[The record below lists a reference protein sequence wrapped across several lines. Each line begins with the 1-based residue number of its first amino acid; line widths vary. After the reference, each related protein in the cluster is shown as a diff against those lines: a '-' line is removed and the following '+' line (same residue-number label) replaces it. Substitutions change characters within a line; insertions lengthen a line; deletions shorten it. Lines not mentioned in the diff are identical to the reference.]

1 MANDYTAKFRVDIS
15 DLKKNISEAQKQI
28 KLANATFKAETAGME
43 DWTKDA
49 DGLSKKLGQ
58 LKGVLSNQKTILSS
72 YREQLERQQK
82 AYDES
87 GARVDELKTKL
98 RQLAENGVDKASQE
112 YKDYQTELRNAMKA
126 QENSGKAIDD
136 LKIKVQNQRAAVGK
150 TEADIKKFTKAEEDL
165 GNESEETAKDIN
177 KVDNSLEKVGKQSD
191 ITGGKIG
198 ALGKT
203 FAKGLTAAVGAA
215 AAAVGAGVA
224 AMAKATQDAGKYAD
238 EINTLSQTTHMSTEE
253 LQEYKYAAELVDVSL
268 DTLTGSM
275 AKNVKSMANAQ
286 AGSAKYADAYK
297 KLGVSVTDAH
307 GNLRDGETVY
317 WEAIDALGKI
327 QNETERDAIAMQ
339 LFGKSARDLNPLINK
354 GSKGIKALR
363 EEARRMGVVMS
374 KDSLNALGEFDDT
387 LQRLKGGAS
396 AAKNAIGL
404 ILLPQL
410 KSLAGDGVKFLESF
424 TGKLQEANGDW
435 NKIGDVIGDG
445 VKQISDVIL
454 EKLPTVLNIGA
465 DIIGNLGASI
475 LEALPT
481 LSETAVD
488 VVGQLAQFVVEA
500 APNVLSAGA
509 EVVKNLVTGIK
520 DNLKPLL
527 ETLTSE
533 GTIKDIIST
542 MIDLFSFV
550 AQNAGDIIGPIVSAI
565 PTMIAEVVKA
575 LTDPENVQSMIDGF
589 FGMIG
594 GILESAGDFAVKFV
608 EALPDIIDDILDP
621 KDGLLSKDNIEKFI
635 KGGID
640 LVKKIVENIDKIIAA
655 LLEAIPGIC
664 ESIVS
669 GFGGLVNDFFNLGID
684 TGNAFIDGIASV
696 AIAGLRVLPGY
707 GTMADTLERE
717 IHRITGRNGR
727 SSSGWLGGFISDT
740 AQQYYGAQRRHAD
753 GGVFTSPQWGMIGE
767 DGAEAVVPL
776 EKHTEWINKVANQLY
791 KKLGGV
797 SGVRGMANSMIPA
810 NASSMGGIH
819 FTQINNSPKALS
831 RIEIYRQT
839 KNILSLAKEVV

>member
-49 DGLSKKLGQ
+49 DGLSKKLEQ
-58 LKGVLSNQKTILSS
+58 LKGVLSNQKTILAA

-150 TEADIKKFTKAEEDL
+150 TEGDIKKYTKAEEDL
-165 GNESEETAKDIN
+165 GNESEETARDIN

-215 AAAVGAGVA
+215 AAAVGAGVT

-286 AGSAKYADAYK
+286 AKSPKFVEAYK
-297 KLGVSVTDAH
+297 NLGVAVTDAH

-410 KSLAGDGVKFLESF
+410 QSLADDGVSFLESF

-435 NKIGDVIGDG
+435 DKIGDVIGDG

-488 VVGQLAQFVVEA
+488 VVGQLAQFVIEA
-500 APNVLSAGA
+500 APDVLSAGA

-520 DNLKPLL
+520 DNIKPLL

-550 AQNAGDIIGPIVSAI
+550 AQNAGDIIGPIVSAV

-575 LTDPENVQSMIDGF
+575 LTNPENVGAMIDGF
-589 FGMIG
+589 FGMIT
-594 GILESAGDFAVKFV
+594 GILKSAGDFAVEFIN
-608 EALPDIIDDILDP
+608 ALPDMIEDFIDALTDP
-621 KDGLLSKDNIEKFI
+621 DGDNIEKFI
-635 KGGID
+635 QGGID
-640 LVKKIVENIDKIIAA
+640 LVAEIVKNIDKIIEG
-655 LLEAIPGIC
+655 LLNAIPKIC

-669 GFGGLVNDFFNLGID
+669 GFGRLVNDFFDLGID

-696 AIAGLRVLPGY
+696 AIAGLRILPGY

-727 SSSGWLGGFISDT
+727 SSSGWLGGFINDT
-740 AQQYYGAQRRHAD
+740 AQQYYGAQRRHAV
-753 GGVFTSPQWGMIGE
+753 GGVFNSPQWGMIGE

-797 SGVRGMANSMIPA
+797 SGVRGMANNMIPA
-810 NASSMGGIH
+810 NASAMGGIH